1 MKYKLLFLSF
11 ITAMLVVALP
21 AIGQNIKQ
29 EAQNIKTTVREFNKE
44 EVQQFQAK
52 RQEAQAQLQKQKEEF
67 KNKLEAVRAE
77 AKTRIEKQREEL
89 KTRLEKIKD
98 ETKKQTVE
106 KIANQINGLNEQ
118 MTKHFSDVLSKL
130 DDILGRISSRTD
142 KAETNGRDVSAVKT
156 AIADAKTAIAA
167 ARSAIEVQSKKTY
180 DMTISAE
187 DALRRDVSKARE
199 ALRND
204 LVKVREA
211 VFAARDAA
219 HKAATTLGQIQ
230 GVNELE
236 VQ

>member
-1 MKYKLLFLSF
+1 
-11 ITAMLVVALP
+11 
-21 AIGQNIKQ
+21 
-29 EAQNIKTTVREFNKE
+29 
-44 EVQQFQAK
+44 
-52 RQEAQAQLQKQKEEF
+52 
-67 KNKLEAVRAE
+67 
-77 AKTRIEKQREEL
+77 
-89 KTRLEKIKD
+89 
-98 ETKKQTVE
+98 
-106 KIANQINGLNEQ
+106 